1 MCWFTEWIVHD
12 RRDPAMHQAIAL
24 AEVLLAVAVVAGHN
38 IYHVVP
44 NEILVLAVVGALSLA
59 LRRQSLGSIGFRVPE
74 SWTRTFLIALAV
86 AIGLQLLSTYV
97 SEPLIRRFTGESS
110 DLSQF
115 RDITGDIQ
123 ITLVWLAIAWT
134 FAAFGEEF
142 VYRGYILNRMAETLG
157 GTHLAVWVAVFGTA
171 LLFGIGI
178 TVGPAGMIDTGIS
191 ALVFGALYI
200 WSGRNL
206 WLPIL
211 THGLTDTI
219 AIVLIFFGLIQI

>member
-1 MCWFTEWIVHD
+1 
-12 RRDPAMHQAIAL
+12 MHRAIAL
-24 AEVLLAVAVVAGHN
+24 AEVMLAVAVVLGHN

-44 NEILVLAVVGALSLA
+44 NEVLVLAVVGALSLA
-59 LRRQSLGSIGFRVPE
+59 LRRQSLRSIGFRRPE

-86 AIGLQLLSTYV
+86 GIGLQLLSTYV

-123 ITLVWLAIAWT
+123 ITLIWLAIAWT

-142 VYRGYILNRMAETLG
+142 VYRGYVLNRMAETLG
-157 GTHLAVWVAVFGTA
+157 GTPMSFWMAVVGTA
-171 LLFGIGI
+171 MLFGIGHYYQ
-178 TVGPAGMIDTGIS
+178 GPTGMIDTGIS
-191 ALVFGALYI
+191 ALVFGALYV

-219 AIVLIFFGLIQI
+219 AIVLIFFGLVQV